1 MLASSRKGWQDHAAM
16 LVFFYMIEPKQL
28 TRIGSWKIV
37 LTAAVL
43 CGYLPVHAQVNQ
55 PDSITGR
62 VHDIPNVTIEA
73 RRAPN
78 RVSSNAPVQTLSRS
92 TIEDLGIQD
101 IADAVRRFAGT
112 EVKDY
117 GGTGGLKTVS
127 VRNMGAAHTAISYD
141 GIAVSNCQA
150 GQIDIGRFSLDNVA
164 SLSLS
169 VGQSDDLLQSARMY
183 ASAGVLNIETERPRL
198 NDGKNWQ
205 LKAQLKGGSFGY
217 VNPYLRYSHRL
228 GKRTIAS
235 IDADYLRSDG
245 QYPFIL
251 QNGKYTSEEKRYN
264 SEVDSW
270 HTEAN
275 LFHEFGE
282 NSRLDVKG
290 YYYQSDRGLPGA
302 VILYNPNSQEH
313 LWDKNGF
320 IQARLR
326 HRISDRWAFQE
337 QAKYNYSW
345 NKYQDKGAQYE
356 GGVSTDR
363 YTQHEYYASGT
374 VLYQPLTG
382 LSISLAQD
390 VAVNTLSSTLP
401 DCPFPT
407 RFTSLTAL
415 QVQYRYR
422 RFKFGTTWVN
432 TWITEHVKE
441 GERPDDLKKISPTVS
456 LSWQPWESQ
465 PLYLRA
471 MYKNTFRTP
480 TFNDLYYYRMGNRS
494 LRPEKATEYNL
505 GITWSLQPHSRFEFL
520 SVTADGYFNRVTDK
534 IVAFPSTYVWKM
546 ANYGKAHITGLD
558 VTLAT
563 RIAVRK
569 GIALNLNGNYTWQKA
584 IDLTNP
590 DSKSYKD
597 QLPYTPEHNGSASAS
612 LETPWVT
619 VGYSLIGVGKR
630 YYLSQ
635 NIPENEIDGYV
646 EQTLSVSRTFRFRT
660 FQMRLQADAVNFT
673 DEQYDIIKFYP
684 MPGRSWK
691 LTANFIF

>member
-1 MLASSRKGWQDHAAM
+1 
-16 LVFFYMIEPKQL
+16 MIESKQL
-28 TRIGSWKIV
+28 TRSGSWKIG
-37 LTAAVL
+37 LTAGMLWATVS
-43 CGYLPVHAQVNQ
+43 VHAQTTE

-78 RVSSNAPVQTLSRS
+78 RVSSNAPIQTLNRA

-117 GGTGGLKTVS
+117 GGTGGMKTVS

-164 SLSLS
+164 SLSLC

-183 ASAGVLNIETERPRL
+183 ASAGVLNIETERPEL
-198 NDGKNWQ
+198 TGGKDWA
-205 LKAQLKGGSFGY
+205 LKTQVKTGSFGY
-217 VNPYLRYSHRL
+217 VNPYLRYSQRL
-228 GKRTIAS
+228 GSRTTAS

-245 QYPFIL
+245 QYPFML
-251 QNGKYTSEEKRYN
+251 ENGKYTSEAKRYN

-282 NSRLDVKG
+282 NSELAVKG

-302 VILYNPNSQEH
+302 VILYNPYSQEH

-320 IQARLR
+320 IQARLK
-326 HRISDRWAFQE
+326 HRFSDKWSL
-337 QAKYNYSW
+337 QAQTKYNYSW
-345 NKYQDKGAQYE
+345 NKYQDKGVQYE

-374 VLYQPLTG
+374 VLYQPLDG
-382 LSISLAQD
+382 LSVSLAQD
-390 VAVNTLSSTLP
+390 VAVNTLSSTLA

-415 QVQYRYR
+415 QIQYRYR

-456 LSWQPWESQ
+456 LSWQPWKEQ
-465 PLYLRA
+465 ALYLRA

-494 LRPEKATEYNL
+494 LRPEKATEYNI
-505 GITWSLQPHSRFEFL
+505 GVTWSANPHPLLEYL
-520 SVTADGYFNRVTDK
+520 TVTADGYFNRVTDK

-563 RIAVRK
+563 RTVIRK
-569 GIALNLNGNYTWQKA
+569 GIALTLNGNYTWQKA
-584 IDLTNP
+584 IDLTDP
-590 DSKSYKD
+590 ESKNYKD

-619 VGYSLIGVGKR
+619 VSYSLIGVGKR

-646 EQTLSVSRTFRFRT
+646 EHTLSASRTFRFRK
-660 FQMRLQADAVNFT
+660 FQLRLQADAVNFT

-691 LTANFIF
+691 LTVNFTF

>member
-1 MLASSRKGWQDHAAM
+1 M
-16 LVFFYMIEPKQL
+16 LVLFYMIEPKQL
-28 TRIGSWKIV
+28 TRSGSWKIG
-37 LTAAVL
+37 LTAGMLWATVS
-43 CGYLPVHAQVNQ
+43 VHAQTTE

-78 RVSSNAPVQTLSRS
+78 RVSSNAPIQTLNRA

-117 GGTGGLKTVS
+117 GGTGGMKTVS

-164 SLSLS
+164 SLSLC

-183 ASAGVLNIETERPRL
+183 ASAGVLNIETERPEL
-198 NDGKNWQ
+198 TGGKDWA
-205 LKAQLKGGSFGY
+205 LKTQVKTGSFGY
-217 VNPYLRYSHRL
+217 VNPYLRYSQRL
-228 GKRTIAS
+228 GSRTTAS

-245 QYPFIL
+245 QYPFML
-251 QNGKYTSEEKRYN
+251 ENGKYTSEAKRYN

-282 NSRLDVKG
+282 NSELAVKG

-302 VILYNPNSQEH
+302 VILYNPYSQEH

-320 IQARLR
+320 IQARLK
-326 HRISDRWAFQE
+326 HRFSDKWSL
-337 QAKYNYSW
+337 QAQTKYNYSW
-345 NKYQDKGAQYE
+345 NKYQDKGVQYE

-374 VLYQPLTG
+374 VLYQPLDG
-382 LSISLAQD
+382 LSVSLAQD
-390 VAVNTLSSTLP
+390 VAVNTLSSTLA

-415 QVQYRYR
+415 QIQYRYH

-456 LSWQPWESQ
+456 LSWQPWKEQ
-465 PLYLRA
+465 ALYLRA

-494 LRPEKATEYNL
+494 LRPEKATEYNI
-505 GITWSLQPHSRFEFL
+505 GVTWSANPHPLLEYL
-520 SVTADGYFNRVTDK
+520 TVTADGYFNRVTDK

-563 RIAVRK
+563 RTVIRK
-569 GIALNLNGNYTWQKA
+569 GIALTLNGNYTWQKA
-584 IDLTNP
+584 IDLTDP
-590 DSKSYKD
+590 ESKNYKD

-646 EQTLSVSRTFRFRT
+646 EHTLSASRTFRFRK
-660 FQMRLQADAVNFT
+660 FQLRLQADAVNFT
-673 DEQYDIIKFYP
+673 NEQYDIIKFYP

-691 LTANFIF
+691 LTVNFTF

>member
-1 MLASSRKGWQDHAAM
+1 
-16 LVFFYMIEPKQL
+16 MIEPKQL
-28 TRIGSWKIV
+28 TRSGSWKIS
-37 LTAAVL
+37 LTAGMLWATVS
-43 CGYLPVHAQVNQ
+43 VHAQTTE

-78 RVSSNAPVQTLSRS
+78 RVSSNAPIQTLNRA

-117 GGTGGLKTVS
+117 GGTGGMKTVS

-183 ASAGVLNIETERPRL
+183 ASAGVLNIETERPEL
-198 NDGKNWQ
+198 TGGKDWA
-205 LKAQLKGGSFGY
+205 LKTQVKTGSFGY
-217 VNPYLRYSHRL
+217 VNPYLRYSQRL
-228 GKRTIAS
+228 GSRTTTS

-245 QYPFIL
+245 QYPFML
-251 QNGKYTSEEKRYN
+251 ENGKYTSEAKRYN

-282 NSRLDVKG
+282 NSELTVKG

-302 VILYNPNSQEH
+302 VILYNPYSQEH

-320 IQARLR
+320 IQARLK
-326 HRISDRWAFQE
+326 HRFSDKWSL
-337 QAKYNYSW
+337 QAQTKYNYSW
-345 NKYQDKGAQYE
+345 NKYQDKGVQYE

-374 VLYQPLTG
+374 VLYQPLDG
-382 LSISLAQD
+382 LSVSLAQD
-390 VAVNTLSSTLP
+390 VAVNTLSSTLA

-415 QVQYRYR
+415 QIQYRYH

-456 LSWQPWESQ
+456 LSWQPWKEQ
-465 PLYLRA
+465 ALYLRA

-494 LRPEKATEYNL
+494 LRPEKATEYNI
-505 GITWSLQPHSRFEFL
+505 GVTWSANPHPLLEYL
-520 SVTADGYFNRVTDK
+520 TVTADGYFNRVTDK

-563 RIAVRK
+563 RTVIRK
-569 GIALNLNGNYTWQKA
+569 GIALTLNGNYTWQKA
-584 IDLTNP
+584 IDLTDP
-590 DSKSYKD
+590 ESKNYKD

-619 VGYSLIGVGKR
+619 VSYSLIGVGKR

-646 EQTLSVSRTFRFRT
+646 EHTLSASRTFRFRK
-660 FQMRLQADAVNFT
+660 FQLRLQADAVNFT
-673 DEQYDIIKFYP
+673 NEQYDIIKFYP

-691 LTANFIF
+691 LTVNFTF

>member
-1 MLASSRKGWQDHAAM
+1 MQQYQ
-16 LVFFYMIEPKQL
+16 FYFYMIEPKQL
-28 TRIGSWKIV
+28 TRIGSWKMTI

-43 CGYLPVHAQVNQ
+43 WGTDTVYAQVNG

-78 RVSSNAPVQTLSRS
+78 RVSSNAPIQTLSRA

-183 ASAGVLNIETERPRL
+183 ASAGVLNIETERPEL
-198 NDGKNWQ
+198 TGGKDWA
-205 LKAQLKGGSFGY
+205 LKTQIKTGSFGY
-217 VNPYLRYSHRL
+217 VNPYVRYSHRL
-228 GKRTIAS
+228 GSRTTAS

-245 QYPFIL
+245 QYPFVL

-275 LFHEFGE
+275 LFHTFGE
-282 NSRLDVKG
+282 DSELTVKG

-302 VILYNPNSQEH
+302 VILYNPYSQEH

-320 IQARLR
+320 IQTRLR
-326 HRISDRWAFQE
+326 HRISEKWTFQG

-345 NKYQDKGAQYE
+345 NKYQDKGVQYE

-374 VLYQPLTG
+374 VLYRPLDG
-382 LSISLAQD
+382 LSVSLAQD
-390 VAVNTLSSTLP
+390 VAVNTLSSTLA

-432 TWITEHVKE
+432 TWITEHVEE

-456 LSWQPWESQ
+456 LSWQPWEEQ
-465 PLYLRA
+465 ALYLRA

-494 LRPEKATEYNL
+494 LRPEKATEYNI
-505 GITWSLQPHSRFEFL
+505 GITWSTSPHQVLEYL
-520 SVTADGYFNRVTDK
+520 TMTADGYFNRITDRLSA
-534 IVAFPSTYVWKM
+534 IPYNLYVWQM
-546 ANYGKAHITGLD
+546 VNMGRVDAGGLDLTAEGRLEPAPAHALLWAANYSYVRAADRSDPTSKGYGLQPAYMPRHTGAASLAYENRWVGAVVS
-558 VTLAT
+558 VTGTSERWSTNDHTAT
-563 RIAVRK
+563 TRLPGYAEVGCGLYRTFHWAGVRLE
-569 GIALNLNGNYTWQKA
+569 ARA
-584 IDLTNP
+584 DLTNVF
-590 DSKSYKD
+590 
-597 QLPYTPEHNGSASAS
+597 N
-612 LETPWVT
+612 
-619 VGYSLIGVGKR
+619 R
-630 YYLSQ
+630 
-635 NIPENEIDGYV
+635 
-646 EQTLSVSRTFRFRT
+646 
-660 FQMRLQADAVNFT
+660 
-673 DEQYDIIKFYP
+673 QYEVVRRYP
-684 MPGRSWK
+684 MPGRAYRLSLACRW
-691 LTANFIF
+691 

>member
-1 MLASSRKGWQDHAAM
+1 
-16 LVFFYMIEPKQL
+16 MIEPKQL
-28 TRIGSWKIV
+28 THSGSWKIS
-37 LTAAVL
+37 LTAGMLWATVS
-43 CGYLPVHAQVNQ
+43 VHAQTTE

-78 RVSSNAPVQTLSRS
+78 RVSSNAPIQTLNRA

-117 GGTGGLKTVS
+117 GGTGGMKTVS

-169 VGQSDDLLQSARMY
+169 VGQSADLLQSARMY
-183 ASAGVLNIETERPRL
+183 ASAGVLNIETERPEL
-198 NDGKNWQ
+198 TGGKDWA
-205 LKAQLKGGSFGY
+205 LKTQVKTGSFGY
-217 VNPYLRYSHRL
+217 VNPYLRYSQRL
-228 GKRTIAS
+228 GSRTTTS

-245 QYPFIL
+245 QYPFML
-251 QNGKYTSEEKRYN
+251 ENGKYTSEAKRYN

-282 NSRLDVKG
+282 NSELTVKG

-302 VILYNPNSQEH
+302 VILYNPYSQEH

-320 IQARLR
+320 IQARLK
-326 HRISDRWAFQE
+326 HRFSDKWSL
-337 QAKYNYSW
+337 QAQTKYNYSW
-345 NKYQDKGAQYE
+345 NKYQDKGVQYE

-374 VLYQPLTG
+374 VLYQPLDG
-382 LSISLAQD
+382 LSVSLAQD
-390 VAVNTLSSTLP
+390 VAVNTLSSTLA

-415 QVQYRYR
+415 QIQYRYH

-456 LSWQPWESQ
+456 LSWQPWKEQ
-465 PLYLRA
+465 ALYLRA

-494 LRPEKATEYNL
+494 LRPEKATEYNI
-505 GITWSLQPHSRFEFL
+505 GVTWSANPHPLLEYL
-520 SVTADGYFNRVTDK
+520 TVTADGYFNRVTDK

-563 RIAVRK
+563 RTVIRK
-569 GIALNLNGNYTWQKA
+569 GIALTLNGNYTWQKA
-584 IDLTNP
+584 IDLTDP
-590 DSKSYKD
+590 ESKNYKD

-646 EQTLSVSRTFRFRT
+646 EHTLSASRTFRFRK
-660 FQMRLQADAVNFT
+660 FQLRLQADAVNFT
-673 DEQYDIIKFYP
+673 NEQYDIIKFYP

-691 LTANFIF
+691 LTVNFTF

>member
-1 MLASSRKGWQDHAAM
+1 
-16 LVFFYMIEPKQL
+16 MIEPKQL
-28 TRIGSWKIV
+28 TRSGSWKIG
-37 LTAAVL
+37 LTAGMLWATVS
-43 CGYLPVHAQVNQ
+43 VHAQTTE

-78 RVSSNAPVQTLSRS
+78 RVSSNAPIQTLNRA

-117 GGTGGLKTVS
+117 GGTGGMKTVS
-127 VRNMGAAHTAISYD
+127 GRNMGAAHTAISYD

-164 SLSLS
+164 SLSLC

-183 ASAGVLNIETERPRL
+183 ASAGVLNIETERPEL
-198 NDGKNWQ
+198 TGGKDWA
-205 LKAQLKGGSFGY
+205 LKTQVKTGSFGY
-217 VNPYLRYSHRL
+217 VNPYLRYSQRL
-228 GKRTIAS
+228 GSRTTAS

-245 QYPFIL
+245 QYPFML
-251 QNGKYTSEEKRYN
+251 ENGKYTSEAKRYN

-282 NSRLDVKG
+282 NSELAVKG

-302 VILYNPNSQEH
+302 VILYNPYSQEH

-320 IQARLR
+320 IQARLK
-326 HRISDRWAFQE
+326 HRFSDKWSL
-337 QAKYNYSW
+337 QAQTKYNYSW
-345 NKYQDKGAQYE
+345 NKYQDKGVQYE

-374 VLYQPLTG
+374 VLYQPLDG
-382 LSISLAQD
+382 LSVSLAQD
-390 VAVNTLSSTLP
+390 VAVNTLSSTLA

-415 QVQYRYR
+415 QIQYRYR

-456 LSWQPWESQ
+456 LSWQPWKEQ
-465 PLYLRA
+465 ALYLRA

-494 LRPEKATEYNL
+494 LRPEKATEYNI
-505 GITWSLQPHSRFEFL
+505 GVTWSANPHPLLEYL
-520 SVTADGYFNRVTDK
+520 TVTADGYFNRVTDK

-563 RIAVRK
+563 RTVIRK
-569 GIALNLNGNYTWQKA
+569 GIALTLNGNYTWQKA
-584 IDLTNP
+584 IDLTDP
-590 DSKSYKD
+590 ESKNYKD

-619 VGYSLIGVGKR
+619 VSYSLIGVGKR

-646 EQTLSVSRTFRFRT
+646 EHTLSASRTFRFRK
-660 FQMRLQADAVNFT
+660 FQLRLQADAVNFT

-691 LTANFIF
+691 LTVNFTF

>member
-1 MLASSRKGWQDHAAM
+1 
-16 LVFFYMIEPKQL
+16 MIGPKQL
-28 TRIGSWKIV
+28 TRSGSWRTN
-37 LTAAVL
+37 LTAGVLWAAVSV
-43 CGYLPVHAQVNQ
+43 CAQTTE

-62 VHDIPNVTIEA
+62 VHDIPNVIIEA

-78 RVSSNAPVQTLSRS
+78 RVTSNAPIQTINRAA
-92 TIEDLGIQD
+92 IQDLGIQD
-101 IADAVRRFAGT
+101 LADAVRRFAGT

-150 GQIDIGRFSLDNVA
+150 GQIDIGRFSLDNVE

-169 VGQSDDLLQSARMY
+169 VGQSEDMLQSARMY

-198 NDGKNWQ
+198 TDEKDWQ
-205 LKAQLKGGSFGY
+205 LKAQVKTGSFGY
-217 VNPYLRYSHRL
+217 VNPYLRYSQRL
-228 GKRTIAS
+228 GSRTTAS

-245 QYPFIL
+245 QYPFTL
-251 QNGKYTSEEKRYN
+251 QNGKYTTRAKRYN
-264 SEVDSW
+264 SGIDSW

-275 LFHEFGE
+275 LFHDFGE
-282 NSRLDVKG
+282 NSRLSVKG

-302 VILYNPNSQEH
+302 VILYNPYSQEH

-320 IQARLR
+320 LQASLR
-326 HRISDRWAFQE
+326 HRPSGKWAFQG
-337 QAKYNYSW
+337 QVKYNYSW
-345 NKYQDKGAQYE
+345 NKYQDKGVQYE

-374 VLYQPLTG
+374 ALYRPLNG
-382 LSISLAQD
+382 LSVSLAQD
-390 VAVNTLSSTLP
+390 VAVNTLSSTLA

-422 RFKFGTTWVN
+422 RLKFGTTWVN
-432 TWITEHVKE
+432 TWITEHVEE

-456 LSWQPWESQ
+456 LSWQPWESRSF
-465 PLYLRA
+465 YLRA

-494 LRPEKATEYNL
+494 LRPEKAAEYNI
-505 GITWSLQPHSRFEFL
+505 GVTWNANPHPVLEYL
-520 SVTADGYFNRVTDK
+520 TVTADGYFNRVTDK

-558 VTLAT
+558 VTLAA
-563 RIAVRK
+563 RIAIRK
-569 GIALNLNGNYTWQKA
+569 GIALTLNGNYTWQKA
-584 IDLTNP
+584 IDLTDP

-597 QLPYTPEHNGSASAS
+597 QLPYTPEHNGNASAS

-619 VGYSLIGVGKR
+619 IGYSLIGVGKR

-635 NIPENEIDGYV
+635 NIPENEIDGYT
-646 EQTLSVSRTFRFRT
+646 EHTLSASRNFRFRT
-660 FQMRLQADAVNFT
+660 FQLRLQADVVNIT

>member
-1 MLASSRKGWQDHAAM
+1 
-16 LVFFYMIEPKQL
+16 MIESKQL
-28 TRIGSWKIV
+28 TRSSSWKIG
-37 LTAAVL
+37 LTAGMLWATVS
-43 CGYLPVHAQVNQ
+43 VHAQTTE

-78 RVSSNAPVQTLSRS
+78 RVSSNAPIQTLNRA

-117 GGTGGLKTVS
+117 GGTGGMKTVS

-164 SLSLS
+164 SLSLC

-183 ASAGVLNIETERPRL
+183 ASAGVLNIETERPEL
-198 NDGKNWQ
+198 TGGKDWA
-205 LKAQLKGGSFGY
+205 LKTQVKTGSFGY
-217 VNPYLRYSHRL
+217 VNPYLRYSQRL
-228 GKRTIAS
+228 GSRTTAS

-245 QYPFIL
+245 QYPFML
-251 QNGKYTSEEKRYN
+251 ENGKYTSEAKRYN

-282 NSRLDVKG
+282 NSELAVKG

-302 VILYNPNSQEH
+302 VILYNPYSQEH

-320 IQARLR
+320 IQARLK
-326 HRISDRWAFQE
+326 HRFSDKWSL
-337 QAKYNYSW
+337 QAQTKYNYSW
-345 NKYQDKGAQYE
+345 NKYQDKGVQYE

-374 VLYQPLTG
+374 VLYQPLDG
-382 LSISLAQD
+382 LSVSLAQD
-390 VAVNTLSSTLP
+390 VAVNTLSSTLA

-415 QVQYRYR
+415 QIQYRYR

-456 LSWQPWESQ
+456 LSWQPWKEQ
-465 PLYLRA
+465 ALYLRA

-494 LRPEKATEYNL
+494 LRPEKATEYNI
-505 GITWSLQPHSRFEFL
+505 GVTWSANPHPLLEYL
-520 SVTADGYFNRVTDK
+520 TVTADGYFNRVTDK

-563 RIAVRK
+563 RTVIRK
-569 GIALNLNGNYTWQKA
+569 GIALTLNGNYTWQKA
-584 IDLTNP
+584 IDLTDP
-590 DSKSYKD
+590 ESKNYKD

-619 VGYSLIGVGKR
+619 VSYSLIGVGKR

-646 EQTLSVSRTFRFRT
+646 EHTLSASRTFRFRK
-660 FQMRLQADAVNFT
+660 FQLRLQADAVNFT

-691 LTANFIF
+691 LTVNFTF

>member
-1 MLASSRKGWQDHAAM
+1 
-16 LVFFYMIEPKQL
+16 MIEPKQL
-28 TRIGSWKIV
+28 TRSGSWKIS
-37 LTAAVL
+37 LTAGMLWATVS
-43 CGYLPVHAQVNQ
+43 VHAQTTE

-78 RVSSNAPVQTLSRS
+78 RVSSNAPIQTLNRA

-117 GGTGGLKTVS
+117 GGTGGMKTVS

-183 ASAGVLNIETERPRL
+183 ASAGVLNIETERPEL
-198 NDGKNWQ
+198 TGGKDWA
-205 LKAQLKGGSFGY
+205 LKTQVKTGSFGY
-217 VNPYLRYSHRL
+217 VNPYLRYSQRL
-228 GKRTIAS
+228 GSRTTAS

-245 QYPFIL
+245 QYPFML
-251 QNGKYTSEEKRYN
+251 ENGKYTSEAKRYN

-275 LFHEFGE
+275 LFHEFDE
-282 NSRLDVKG
+282 NSELTVKG

-302 VILYNPNSQEH
+302 VILYNPYSQEH

-320 IQARLR
+320 IQARLK
-326 HRISDRWAFQE
+326 HRFSDKWSL
-337 QAKYNYSW
+337 QAQTKYNYSW
-345 NKYQDKGAQYE
+345 NKYQDKGVQYE
-356 GGVSTDR
+356 GGISTDR

-374 VLYQPLTG
+374 VFYQSLDG
-382 LSISLAQD
+382 LSVSLAQD
-390 VAVNTLSSTLP
+390 VAVNTLSSTLA

-415 QVQYRYR
+415 QIQYRYR

-456 LSWQPWESQ
+456 LSWQPWKEQ
-465 PLYLRA
+465 ALYLRA

-494 LRPEKATEYNL
+494 LRPEKATEYNI
-505 GITWSLQPHSRFEFL
+505 GVTWSANPHPLLEYL
-520 SVTADGYFNRVTDK
+520 TVTADGYFNRVTDK

-563 RIAVRK
+563 RTVIRK
-569 GIALNLNGNYTWQKA
+569 GIALTLNGNYTWQKA
-584 IDLTNP
+584 IDLTDP
-590 DSKSYKD
+590 ESKNYKD

-646 EQTLSVSRTFRFRT
+646 EHTLSASRTFRFRK
-660 FQMRLQADAVNFT
+660 FQLRLQADAVNFT

-691 LTANFIF
+691 LTVNFTF

>member
-1 MLASSRKGWQDHAAM
+1 
-16 LVFFYMIEPKQL
+16 MIEPKQL
-28 TRIGSWKIV
+28 TRSGSWKIS
-37 LTAAVL
+37 LTAGMLWATVS
-43 CGYLPVHAQVNQ
+43 VHAQTTE

-78 RVSSNAPVQTLSRS
+78 RVSSNAPIQTLNRA

-117 GGTGGLKTVS
+117 GGTGGMKTVS

-183 ASAGVLNIETERPRL
+183 ASAGVLNIETERPEL
-198 NDGKNWQ
+198 TGGKDWA
-205 LKAQLKGGSFGY
+205 LKTQVKTGSFGY
-217 VNPYLRYSHRL
+217 VNPYLRYSQRL
-228 GKRTIAS
+228 GSRTTAS
-235 IDADYLRSDG
+235 LHPDYLRSDG
-245 QYPFIL
+245 QYPFML
-251 QNGKYTSEEKRYN
+251 ENGKYTSEAKRYN

-282 NSRLDVKG
+282 NSELAVKG

-302 VILYNPNSQEH
+302 VILYNPYSQEH

-320 IQARLR
+320 IQACLK
-326 HRISDRWAFQE
+326 HRFSDKWSL
-337 QAKYNYSW
+337 QAQTKYNYSW
-345 NKYQDKGAQYE
+345 NKYQDKGVQYE
-356 GGVSTDR
+356 GGISTDR

-374 VLYQPLTG
+374 VLYQPLDG
-382 LSISLAQD
+382 LSVSLAQD
-390 VAVNTLSSTLP
+390 VAVNTLSSTLA

-415 QVQYRYR
+415 QIQYRYR
-422 RFKFGTTWVN
+422 RFKFGPTWVN

-456 LSWQPWESQ
+456 LSWQPWKEQ
-465 PLYLRA
+465 ALYLRA

-494 LRPEKATEYNL
+494 LRPEKATEYNI
-505 GITWSLQPHSRFEFL
+505 GVTWSANPHPLLEYL
-520 SVTADGYFNRVTDK
+520 TVTADGYFNRVTDK

-563 RIAVRK
+563 RTVIRK
-569 GIALNLNGNYTWQKA
+569 GIALTLNGNYTWQKA
-584 IDLTNP
+584 IDLTDP
-590 DSKSYKD
+590 ESKNYKD

-646 EQTLSVSRTFRFRT
+646 EHTLSASRTFRFRK
-660 FQMRLQADAVNFT
+660 FQLRLQADAVNFT

-691 LTANFIF
+691 LTVNFTF

>member
-1 MLASSRKGWQDHAAM
+1 
-16 LVFFYMIEPKQL
+16 MIEPKQL
-28 TRIGSWKIV
+28 TRSGSWKIS
-37 LTAAVL
+37 LTAGMLWATVS
-43 CGYLPVHAQVNQ
+43 VHAQTTE

-78 RVSSNAPVQTLSRS
+78 RVSSNAPIQTLNRA

-117 GGTGGLKTVS
+117 GGTGGMKTVS

-169 VGQSDDLLQSARMY
+169 VGQSADLLQSARMY
-183 ASAGVLNIETERPRL
+183 ASAGVLNIETERPEL
-198 NDGKNWQ
+198 TGGKDWA
-205 LKAQLKGGSFGY
+205 LKTQVKTGSFGY
-217 VNPYLRYSHRL
+217 VNPYLRYSQRL
-228 GKRTIAS
+228 GSRTTTS

-245 QYPFIL
+245 QYPFML
-251 QNGKYTSEEKRYN
+251 ENGKYTSEAKRYN

-282 NSRLDVKG
+282 NSELTVKG

-302 VILYNPNSQEH
+302 VILYNPYSQEH

-320 IQARLR
+320 IQARLK
-326 HRISDRWAFQE
+326 HRFSDKWSL
-337 QAKYNYSW
+337 QAQTKYNYSW
-345 NKYQDKGAQYE
+345 NKYQDKGVQYE

-374 VLYQPLTG
+374 VLYQPLDG
-382 LSISLAQD
+382 LSVSLAQD
-390 VAVNTLSSTLP
+390 VAVNTLSSTLA

-415 QVQYRYR
+415 QIQYRYH

-456 LSWQPWESQ
+456 LSWQPWKEQ
-465 PLYLRA
+465 ALYLRA

-494 LRPEKATEYNL
+494 LRPEKATEYNI
-505 GITWSLQPHSRFEFL
+505 GVTWSANPHPLLEYL
-520 SVTADGYFNRVTDK
+520 TVTADGYFNRVTDK

-563 RIAVRK
+563 RTVIRK
-569 GIALNLNGNYTWQKA
+569 GIALTLNGNYTWQKA
-584 IDLTNP
+584 IDLTDP
-590 DSKSYKD
+590 ESKNYKD

-646 EQTLSVSRTFRFRT
+646 EHTLSASRTFRFRK
-660 FQMRLQADAVNFT
+660 FQLRLQADAVNFT
-673 DEQYDIIKFYP
+673 NEQYDIIKFYP

-691 LTANFIF
+691 LTVNFTF